1 MTMEKAGTAPPVLKS
16 RPMLLE
22 QPQHSLAGLQ
32 REQVRG
38 FLVGDGQRQVRG
50 AAFQGVII
58 DLVKSLR
65 LVTMSIYRATG
76 ANDRLIGLR
85 KQSSPKEKGGPEPA
99 FALSCD

>member
-1 MTMEKAGTAPPVLKS
+1 
-16 RPMLLE
+16 MLLE
-22 QPQHSLAGLQ
+22 QPQHGLAGLQ

-50 AAFQGVII
+50 AGVII